1 MMEDVRRE
9 FYERLRSVKSVAE
22 LDALKAEY
30 IGKKGKITSQLK
42 RLKDLP
48 PEERRRVGSI
58 LNALR
63 REFERAIKDRRED
76 LLDTLKPADPTLPG
90 RPWSG
95 GVGTLHPIKL
105 VANEILKVLENMGFE
120 IGQGPEV
127 ETDENNFTL
136 LNIPPWHPARDMQ
149 QSLYLDNGMLLRTHT
164 SPFQIRYMREHSP
177 PLKAATFGKVF
188 RADEFDATH
197 SPVFH
202 QIEGFAVDRNISI
215 PTLRWTL
222 QQIVKALFGEKA
234 KVKFVPSYFPFTEPS
249 MEVAVWYRGEWLE
262 MLGCGM
268 IHPQV
273 LKNVGIDPDEW
284 SGYAFGI
291 GVERFAM
298 VKYGIEDIR
307 LFYENDRR
315 FLQQFRYED
324 WI

>member
-1 MMEDVRRE
+1 MKELREE
-9 FYERLRSVKSVAE
+9 FYGKLKDVKSVSD
-22 LDALKAEY
+22 LDRLKAEFL
-30 IGKKGKITSQLK
+30 GKKGKITARLRS
-42 RLKDLP
+42 LKDLP
-48 PEERRRVGSI
+48 PMERRIWGKVLNDLKKELERVI
-58 LNALR
+58 
-63 REFERAIKDRRED
+63 REKREE
-76 LLDTLKPADPTLPG
+76 LLDELPSQDPTLPG
-90 RPWSG
+90 TPWTYE
-95 GVGTLHPIKL
+95 VGALHPIK
-105 VANEILKVLENMGFE
+105 VVGGEILRVLENMGFE
-120 IGQGPEV
+120 IGEGPEV

-136 LNIPPWHPARDMQ
+136 LNIPEWHPARDMQ

-164 SPFQIRYMREHSP
+164 SPFQIRYMSTHSP

-202 QIEGFAVDRNISI
+202 QIEGFAVDRNIS
-215 PTLRWTL
+215 LSSLKWVL
-222 QQIVKALFGEKA
+222 EQIVKALFGEGS

-273 LKNVGIDPDEW
+273 LRNVGIDPDVW

-307 LFYENDRR
+307 HFYENDKR
-315 FLQQFRYED
+315 FLDQFRYD
-324 WI
+324 RWI

>member
-1 MMEDVRRE
+1 MEDVRRE
-9 FYERLRSVKSVAE
+9 FYERLKAVKTVAE
-22 LDALKAEY
+22 LDSLKAEY
-30 IGKKGKITSQLK
+30 LGKKGKITQQLR

-48 PEERRRVGSI
+48 PEERRKLGSV
-58 LNALR
+58 LNALK
-63 REFERAIKDRRED
+63 REFERAIKERRED
-76 LLDTLKPADPTLPG
+76 LLDRIKPLDPTLPG
-90 RPWSG
+90 RPWKG
-95 GVGTLHPIKL
+95 GVGSLHPIKL

-120 IGQGPEV
+120 IGEGPEV

-136 LNIPPWHPARDMQ
+136 LNIPQWHPARDMQ
-149 QSLYLDNGMLLRTHT
+149 QSLYLNNGMLLRTHT
-164 SPFQIRYMREHSP
+164 SPFQIRYMRAHRP

-215 PTLRWTL
+215 GSLKWTL
-222 QQIVKALFGEKA
+222 EQIVKALFGEEA

-268 IHPQV
+268 IHPNV
-273 LKNVGIDPDEW
+273 LKNVGIDPDRW

-307 LFYENDRR
+307 HFYDNDVR
-315 FLQQFRYED
+315 FLGQFRYES
-324 WI
+324 WV